1 MDTRHKMVLQLAKQ
15 VENKLIITIERF
27 NGRHWPDSRFLA
39 DELVLEGALKAPVK
53 EFAGERLKSLQYEV
67 K

>member
-1 MDTRHKMVLQLAKQ
+1 MDARHKMVLQLAKQ
-15 VENKLIITIERF
+15 VENKLIVTIERF
-27 NGRHWPDSRFLA
+27 NGYWPDSRFLA